1 MKSKKV
7 GPNSWII
14 EVRENGEVKELLLD
28 FPVGS
33 LDQVGEEFDW
43 VTNDD

>member
-1 MKSKKV
+1 MNPKQV
-7 GPNSWII
+7 GPNSWTI
-14 EVRENGEVKELLLD
+14 EIHENGKVKELLLD

-43 VTNDD
+43 VANND